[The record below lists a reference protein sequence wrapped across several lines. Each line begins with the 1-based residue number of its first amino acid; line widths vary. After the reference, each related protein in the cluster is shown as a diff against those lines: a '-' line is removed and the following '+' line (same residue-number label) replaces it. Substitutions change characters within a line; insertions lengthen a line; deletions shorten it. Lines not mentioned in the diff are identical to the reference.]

1 MKFRVKW
8 TATYETII
16 EAQDLDKAREA
27 AADIDLDVKGSRYLE
42 DSWEVLSMEPTGR

>member
-16 EAQDLDKAREA
+16 EAQDSAQAREV
-27 AADIDLDVKGSRYLE
+27 AADIDLDIRGSLYAE
-42 DSWEVLSMEPTGR
+42 DSWEVLSMEPAGN